1 MNFKRPLFWNL
12 KKPNF
17 FSYLLIPLTIPI
29 IINNF
34 LLKRVKKLKFSK
46 IISICIGN
54 IYLGGTGKTPLTVK
68 LYEIIK
74 SKGLKV
80 TTAKKFYSNQ
90 VDEQMLL
97 KEKTQTIFKK
107 NRIDAINDAISNSID
122 VIIFDDG
129 LQEKK
134 INYDLKIVCFKIKNW
149 IGNGQLIPAGPLRE
163 KLSSLKNY
171 DIVFLNGDRKI
182 DNNINQIILNTNPK
196 IKIFNS
202 YYEISNLDELNN
214 KSDYIIFSG
223 IGDPMSFRDIL
234 DKNKIKVV
242 KEIIFPDHY
251 FYKENDIID
260 ITKKAKE
267 MNAKILTTEKDFI
280 KLSSYET
287 KNIDFLKIELKII
300 EEQQFIKFLNEKIN

>member
-80 TTAKKFYSNQ
+80 TTAKKFYSYQ

-202 YYEISNLDELNN
+202 YYEISNLDELDN

-234 DKNKIKVV
+234 EENKIKVV

-251 FYKENDIID
+251 FYKENDITD

>member
-80 TTAKKFYSNQ
+80 TTAKKFYSYQ